1 MYSRYGGKDTRATC
15 DYLALPGPCA
25 YVVPAT
31 KYPKVEGSQVRTL
44 ITPYYIQNTSI
55 RYPKKVTVSQPCTH
69 RVVLIMLVYVEY
81 NMYYLL
87 YYYIKCPVLL
97 GFLFPSQHC
106 STLFTRSHLQKYP
119 LKSTL
124 CVRKYTNLS
133 FQRSCLHWL
142 VTTYSR
148 PFFLA
153 SFPGW
158 TAVYIRLPPPFCPS
172 VSGYFFAAELEIT
185 LNSTFRH
192 LFFFPIPS

>member
-1 MYSRYGGKDTRATC
+1 MISYRGSRFECATKTPLKPPKKYVQDRCTRGTAEKTHGLLATTWH
-15 DYLALPGPCA
+15 YLAPA
-25 YVVPAT
+25 HMYVVPAT

-153 SFPGW
+153 SFPG
-158 TAVYIRLPPPFCPS
+158 
-172 VSGYFFAAELEIT
+172 
-185 LNSTFRH
+185 
-192 LFFFPIPS
+192 